1 MSVAAASADPA
12 PSPSSVALD
21 LERLQ
26 QLLAD
31 ACDTLLACFDGSAAE
46 LRREQPDVHAALRR
60 LDDAVIALQFQDMAQ
75 QLIAHAQ
82 ARLAHGLARA
92 NPVTQGGVTA
102 GSVELF

>member
-1 MSVAAASADPA
+1 MSVAAAPADPA
-12 PSPSSVALD
+12 SPSSVALD

-26 QLLAD
+26 RLLAH

-46 LRREQPDVHAALRR
+46 LRRAQPDVRAALRR
-60 LDDAVIALQFQDMAQ
+60 LDEAVIALQFQDMAQ

-82 ARLAHGLARA
+82 ARLADGAARA
-92 NPVTQGGVTA
+92 NPVTQGGVAA